1 MATNTNEIS
10 TWKNDAPVIELASS
24 QEFDVWKNDAPV
36 LDIDEG
42 FGGEIITPIRRRA
55 FIF

>member
-10 TWKNDAPVIELASS
+10 TWRDEAPVIELASS
-24 QEFDVWKNDAPV
+24 QEFDVWMNEAPV

-42 FGGEIITPIRRRA
+42 FDSGGITPIRRRSY
-55 FIF
+55 IF